1 MDYEVFAADLPSDR
15 RITFTSVE
23 ENEEELRRLGVK
35 QEMRQLGSGIYR
47 CDLAIRSMEGCEL
60 FSDRFNKPILMHL
73 EPPPD
78 TVGFLFPRSVSGK
91 FLASGKNVGSEKL
104 LFFPEG
110 SGADITIPALAGS
123 EAFLIPEQR
132 FIEISQALCPA
143 MDRPESLMAIGGN
156 TAQLHLLRRSL
167 ADLVAHREPDSC
179 GDLSVNLIDQTIA
192 WMGDSTNF
200 RYYAGIKDN
209 SARIRVARLAR
220 EFIEEHYWQ
229 TVRLEDLC
237 RVTGVGI
244 RSLQR
249 AFRDYFGATITDYLK
264 AVRLNEA
271 RRELASADPSSESVA
286 RIALK
291 HGFTHLGRFSI
302 AFRECFGESPRK
314 TLARYESNLSASKL
328 HRF

>member
-1 MDYEVFAADLPSDR
+1 M
-15 RITFTSVE
+15 E
-23 ENEEELRRLGVK
+23 ENEEELRRLGVN
-35 QEMRQLGSGIYR
+35 QEMRQLGSGDYR
-47 CDLAIRSMEGCEL
+47 CDLAFRDMESCQL
-60 FSDRFNKPILMHL
+60 ISDRFNKALLMYL
-73 EPPPD
+73 EPPPG
-78 TVGFLFPRSVSGK
+78 TAAFLFPKSISGR
-91 FLASGKNVGSEKL
+91 FLAFGENVGNQKV

-123 EAFLIPEQR
+123 ESLVLPHQR
-132 FIEISQALCPA
+132 FIEMSQALCPA
-143 MDRPESLMAIGGN
+143 MDRPESLMALGGN

-179 GDLSVNLIDQTIA
+179 GDLSVNLIEQTIA

-209 SARIRVARLAR
+209 SGRIRVARLAR

-264 AVRLNEA
+264 AVRLDEA
-271 RRELASADPSSESVA
+271 CRELASADPSSETVA

-291 HGFTHLGRFSI
+291 QGFTHLGRFSI
-302 AFRECFGESPRK
+302 AFRERFGESPGK
-314 TLARYESNLSASKL
+314 TLARYESNLSAGKL
-328 HRF
+328 HRI